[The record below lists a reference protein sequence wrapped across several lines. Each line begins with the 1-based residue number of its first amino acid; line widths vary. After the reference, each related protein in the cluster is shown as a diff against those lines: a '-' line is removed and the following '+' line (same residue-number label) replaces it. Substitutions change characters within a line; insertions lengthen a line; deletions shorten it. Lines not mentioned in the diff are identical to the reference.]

1 MPLETMPAHRIRLK
15 VFDSVDDFNDW
26 ISKQKGIVLSHLVS
40 VYQGRGKKRELPPQ
54 WAILATYLELEK
66 VKKG

>member
-15 VFDSVDDFNDW
+15 TFNSVGEFNDW
-26 ISKQKGIVLSHLVS
+26 ISKQKGIVLVHLAC

-54 WAILATYLELEK
+54 WAILATYYELER
-66 VKKG
+66 VKK

>member
-15 VFDSVDDFNDW
+15 TFSSVDEFNDW
-26 ISKQKGIVLSHLVS
+26 ISKQKGIVLAHLAS
-40 VYQGRGKKRELPPQ
+40 VYQGRGKKGEGEPR

-66 VKKG
+66 VKK